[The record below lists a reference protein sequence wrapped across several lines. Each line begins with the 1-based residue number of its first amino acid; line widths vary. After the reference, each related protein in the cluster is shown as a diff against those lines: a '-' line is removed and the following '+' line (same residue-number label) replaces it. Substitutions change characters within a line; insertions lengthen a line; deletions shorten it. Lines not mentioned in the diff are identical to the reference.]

1 MPKYVGHQGYSKSGL
16 PTDDDKPMF
25 DGSITISPDI
35 SVSFIGSIPIIVGWY
50 TVNIQLG
57 CPFESHIISRNQ
69 ALLDI
74 SLKFNPHVWC
84 LETCFLSKSH
94 RLSRRLH
101 QNPNPTR
108 YVFPYVPWFS
118 YIFQRFLFSVYD
130 VPIMFQHFDVLQSCF
145 CWTTIFFLLFHRLQP
160 PQS

>member
-1 MPKYVGHQGYSKSGL
+1 
-16 PTDDDKPMF
+16 MF

-35 SVSFIGSIPIIVGWY
+35 SVSFIGSIPVIVGWY

-108 YVFPYVPWFS
+108 YVFPYVPWCS
-118 YIFQRFLFSVYD
+118 YIFQRFLYSIWCPDMSWSCSNILMFSNHVFLNHHILLVVSPSPTSPKLSLARPPRPPA
-130 VPIMFQHFDVLQSCF
+130 VP
-145 CWTTIFFLLFHRLQP
+145 
-160 PQS
+160 